1 MKAIINGTI
10 IDKFTQANDAALIF
24 DDRVRGIS
32 YSTEGC
38 ELIDARGGYVVPGL
52 IDLHIHGF
60 DGSDISDGTVEAV
73 RTVSEGIVKNGV
85 TSYLP
90 TTMTMPYDDITR
102 AFDSVR
108 DYLKGDTSAGARVLG
123 VNMEGPYLSPSK
135 RGAHEISY
143 LKIPNADFVIA
154 NNDIVRLTTI
164 APELPG
170 AMECIPALVRNG
182 IRVSIGHT
190 AADYETALRAIELGA
205 NQATHTFNA
214 MPAINH
220 RDPGALTAVITDDR
234 VYCELIADT
243 FHVNKAFFKFLVKLK
258 GDRLMLITDCTRAGG
273 MGDGVYTLGGQ
284 EMHVSGIKCLLP
296 DGTIAGSILTLN
308 KAVKNMY
315 MYGGVSLNN
324 VVAMAT
330 YTPACA
336 LGLEHSKGAFMA
348 GMDADIAIFDRD
360 FNTLRTIIG
369 GETVYAADR

>member
-38 ELIDARGGYVVPGL
+38 ELIDAHGGYVVPGL

-60 DGSDISDGTVEAV
+60 NGSDISDGTVEAV

-90 TTMTMPYDDITR
+90 TTMTMPYENITA
-102 AFDSVR
+102 AFNSVR
-108 DYLKGDTSAGARVLG
+108 EYLKNGAGAGARVLG

-135 RGAHEISY
+135 RGAHDIAY
-143 LKIPNADFVIA
+143 LKIPNADFVIE

-308 KAVKNMY
+308 KAIKNMY